1 MDISHSEIDGNA
13 ELWGLLNF
21 VKTNPEPFR
30 TLNGDEIWE
39 LVSDEESFWNYYE
52 DWTKTRN

>member
-1 MDISHSEIDGNA
+1 MDISPSEIDGNA

-21 VKTNPEPFR
+21 VKTNPAPFR
-30 TLNGDEIWE
+30 TLTGDEVWE

-52 DWTKTRN
+52 DWIGR